1 MTDKL
6 LSDLRIGEQGII
18 KRFNDD
24 FIALKLME
32 MGCLPGESVTL
43 ERVAPMGD
51 PLAVNVSGCSLSLR
65 KSEASKV
72 VLQQ

>member
-51 PLAVNVSGCSLSLR
+51 PLAVNVSGYSLSLR